1 MKTVLKILQYSL
13 IVSVFSNENDFF
25 IGNLNKVGIQW
36 LMPLSFST
44 LAITN
49 FSKFQDIICK
59 SVIILFLVA
68 GQKIEVIR
76 VS

>member
-1 MKTVLKILQYSL
+1 
-13 IVSVFSNENDFF
+13 
-25 IGNLNKVGIQW
+25 
-36 LMPLSFST
+36 MPLSFST
-44 LAITN
+44 LAIAN

-59 SVIILFLVA
+59 SVTILLLVA

>member
-59 SVIILFLVA
+59 SVTILFLVA